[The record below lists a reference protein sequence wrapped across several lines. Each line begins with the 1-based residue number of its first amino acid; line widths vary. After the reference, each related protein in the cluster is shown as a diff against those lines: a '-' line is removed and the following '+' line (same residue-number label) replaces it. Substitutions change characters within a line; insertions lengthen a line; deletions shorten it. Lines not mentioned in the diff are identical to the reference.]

1 MHGFGMAPNFHV
13 TPPMYHHGS
22 KLRNLERHD
31 YDALGLTNLR
41 TSSQATIEPPVVSS
55 ASTPTNGSPIDEVST
70 PGSEV
75 PPPTQS
81 LMGISDLT
89 YNRFLESY
97 CNHDSWGPDP
107 IYNLEFD
114 PSSPTEF

>member
-22 KLRNLERHD
+22 KLRNLERHG